1 MQGLRGSPSPHPH
14 IQQSRSFTQVF
25 SQRLQQLKKRK
36 SKQRI
41 SARQRLLETKL
52 ESTTPRSKDEQHNNS
67 LLMPLASLREVLPL
81 FRLLLTHH
89 LQGQPDS
96 PTALPVQRQNKVP
109 PSTVCPKAH
118 GGAALFLQF
127 KPCSSFLNV
136 NLLWKI
142 TSYCHPNLIPCR
154 DVC

>member
-14 IQQSRSFTQVF
+14 IQQPRSFTQIF

-36 SKQRI
+36 SKQRY
-41 SARQRLLETKL
+41 SSKTKASRDKAGKHYPKEQRCTGQL
-52 ESTTPRSKDEQHNNS
+52 SPV
-67 LLMPLASLREVLPL
+67 PLASVREVLPL
-81 FRLLLTHH
+81 FRLFLTHH

-96 PTALPVQRQNKVP
+96 PIALPIQRQNKAP
-109 PSTVCPKAH
+109 PSTICPKAH

-136 NLLWKI
+136 NLLQKI
-142 TSYCHPNLIPCR
+142 ISYCHPNLIPCR